1 MPRQL
6 LTSRPA
12 SVHPPLNW
20 ASPKPLRESPILFTH
35 SRQMSRSEHNL
46 SDAETSPDLGTRRS
60 NGSRFTR
67 GVFNDV
73 DTHARRSHARWTI
86 VTSTLKTWSSR
97 GLAKLRSVDWKGN
110 GRLVR
115 ALS

>member
-1 MPRQL
+1 
-6 LTSRPA
+6 
-12 SVHPPLNW
+12 
-20 ASPKPLRESPILFTH
+20 
-35 SRQMSRSEHNL
+35 MSRSEHNL
-46 SDAETSPDLGTRRS
+46 SDAETSPDQGTRRS

-73 DTHARRSHARWTI
+73 DTHARRSHARWTN
-86 VTSTLKTWSSR
+86 VASTLKSWSSR

-115 ALS
+115 ALSEQRS